1 MPESLRRPTPLYLT
15 EVDLGRIDLLMDKRG
30 IKDQN
35 ELIRILLQEAV
46 IKALAASRGG
56 PPTAMMPDKPVG
68 GVLANG

>member
-1 MPESLRRPTPLYLT
+1 MMPESLRRPTPLYLS
-15 EVDLGRIDLLMDKRG
+15 EADLERVDRLMAKRG
-30 IKDQN
+30 IKDQD

-68 GVLANG
+68 MLANG